1 MYHIKKRVS
10 VISWLFILLIFLQ
23 GCVVYQKKSVTL
35 ERTFQEGL
43 KTKVVT
49 DSGNT
54 FKFKRIGF
62 EDGKFYG
69 VMISNGEITKVSLQ
83 ENELSK
89 IILKNEN
96 MSTLL
101 TIGTSIVSVFGILI
115 IWFLIDTG
123 GGDLD
128 FSGSVD
134 QQ

>member
-23 GCVVYQKKSVTL
+23 GCVVYQKKPVTL
-35 ERTFQEGL
+35 ERAFQEGL

-89 IILKNEN
+89 IILKNEFIRRFAMALCHKKN
-96 MSTLL
+96 EWKNNSATRP
-101 TIGTSIVSVFGILI
+101 SIYIRCS
-115 IWFLIDTG
+115 
-123 GGDLD
+123 
-128 FSGSVD
+128 
-134 QQ
+134 